1 MEKDDEKLKVK
12 NLRHDLEKKE
22 EYIDKLTKKIDD
34 FEEIRIKGEENA
46 EKLSILY
53 SQGVFDA
60 NGDLFK

>member
-1 MEKDDEKLKVK
+1 MEKDDEELKVN

-22 EYIDKLTKKIDD
+22 AYIDKLTKKIDD

-53 SQGVFDA
+53 SQGVVDA
-60 NGDLFK
+60 NGDLIK